1 MPASQFQTTESTAT
15 IPRMRPAARFG
26 ARLHLVLLLLFAA
39 APLWA
44 EAPLRTIEVSMMFS
58 ICRDRIRVA
67 CSRGANLSAKS
78 TLADFGLKAE
88 DLNGTV
94 TDASNYGMFVESL
107 DTPLVVLVY
116 RKRLEFQDLDRNATL
131 NLDKWTLVE
140 YAPREVPTTAG
151 ASIWPDAAH
160 EHVEERLRH
169 EERIRR
175 EWLGLLEVSP
185 WCLAALLIALFWW
198 RTRIARWDVVLGA
211 LLISCA
217 IVALLQYTGAL
228 AYPYGFAS
236 NALVYGILGAIVI
249 ASIGG
254 AVVNPYSS
262 ERFFL
267 HIVGMAPAMVLAS
280 LIAGMLAQSA
290 SVGIAVAVPIFC
302 ALALLA
308 RWRTARS
315 ARQSGF
321 AGNGVQ
327 VRQ

>member
-1 MPASQFQTTESTAT
+1 M
-15 IPRMRPAARFG
+15 IRPVALFV
-26 ARLHLVLLLLFAA
+26 VLMTLA
-39 APLWA
+39 APIWA

-58 ICRDRIRVA
+58 ICLDKIRVA
-67 CSRGANLSAKS
+67 GSRGTRLNAKS

-94 TDASNYGMFVESL
+94 TDASNYGMYVE
-107 DTPLVVLVY
+107 TVEPPVIVLVY
-116 RKRLEFQDLDRNATL
+116 RKRLEFQDRDRNATL

-160 EHVEERLRH
+160 EHIEERLRH

-175 EWLGLLEVSP
+175 EWLGLLDVWP
-185 WCLAALLIALFWW
+185 WWLAALLIALFWW
-198 RTRIARWDVVLGA
+198 RTRVSRWDVVLGA
-211 LLISCA
+211 FLISCA
-217 IVALLQYTGAL
+217 IVALMQYTGGL
-228 AYPYGFAS
+228 SYPYGFAS
-236 NALVYGILGAIVI
+236 NALVYGIFGAIVI

-254 AVVNPYSS
+254 AVVSPYSS

-267 HIVGMAPAMVLAS
+267 HIVGMGPAMVLAS
-280 LIAGMLAQSA
+280 FIAGMIAQSA

-308 RWRTARS
+308 RWRMARR
-315 ARQSGF
+315 ARKF
-321 AGNGVQ
+321 CAGGLRVE
-327 VRQ
+327 VRP